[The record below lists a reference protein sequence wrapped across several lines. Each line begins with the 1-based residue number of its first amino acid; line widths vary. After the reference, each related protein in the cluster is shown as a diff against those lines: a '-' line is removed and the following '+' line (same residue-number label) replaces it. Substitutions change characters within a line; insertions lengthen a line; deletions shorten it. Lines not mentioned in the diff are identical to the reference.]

1 MRIGITART
10 VAFVTFFMASI
21 GAAIVAV
28 SMASARVSLHEAAN
42 DRASELGRT
51 ALALAGDDI
60 LASDTD
66 SLDATLDSFAE
77 QTGIE
82 YLYVVDVDGTLM
94 GGRPPVGFADG
105 DLLIDPLTARA
116 RAATGEFRDVR
127 GGVVH
132 VAVPVD
138 IDGRTAAVLRL
149 AFSLKHIDAR
159 LSATRWRVVFFCVIG
174 LMILVPLVGLGGLFV
189 TRPLRKLTEAAQKI
203 ARQDFSIDLRVKT
216 GDELEDLADALNELS
231 KHMRSS
237 MKRIRQLAFV
247 DTLTQLP
254 NKTGFMEQARR
265 ILADSEMPAAA
276 LLIDLDRFK
285 RLNDIYGPRE
295 GDKLLHAAAHRIAAA
310 ARRIGDQFRHP
321 EARPPLL
328 ARFSGDEYALLICG
342 PSPTTAARAAAQAIL
357 ESLREPFPLN
367 EGEAVLTASIG
378 VARAPVDGR
387 EIEELIRLANLAL
400 DGVKADGGDGCRFFE
415 MEMTRRAVQRMTLE
429 NELRRAI
436 SNREFVVHYQPK
448 VDSRSGEI
456 TGCEALVRWRR
467 GDKIVGPAGFIPA
480 AEDCGLIAEVGD
492 FVLQESCAAAARWRA
507 KGATCTVAVN
517 VSAIQFQAPDFSRRV
532 IDVLEMTGLPPHL
545 LELELTESVA
555 MRDPDE
561 VIKQVQPMREKG
573 VRFAID
579 DFGTGHSSLAT
590 LTRLPFDTF
599 KIDQTF
605 VRQMET
611 DPSARVVVETILA
624 MARALGYDTVG
635 EGVET
640 PTQFAFL
647 RLNGCT
653 TAQGWYFGKPAP
665 ESEFVARLLADR
677 APPALDAAV

>member
-1 MRIGITART
+1 
-10 VAFVTFFMASI
+10 
-21 GAAIVAV
+21 
-28 SMASARVSLHEAAN
+28 
-42 DRASELGRT
+42 
-51 ALALAGDDI
+51 
-60 LASDTD
+60 
-66 SLDATLDSFAE
+66 
-77 QTGIE
+77 
-82 YLYVVDVDGTLM
+82 
-94 GGRPPVGFADG
+94 
-105 DLLIDPLTARA
+105 
-116 RAATGEFRDVR
+116 
-127 GGVVH
+127 
-132 VAVPVD
+132 
-138 IDGRTAAVLRL
+138 
-149 AFSLKHIDAR
+149 
-159 LSATRWRVVFFCVIG
+159 
-174 LMILVPLVGLGGLFV
+174 
-189 TRPLRKLTEAAQKI
+189 
-203 ARQDFSIDLRVKT
+203 
-216 GDELEDLADALNELS
+216 
-231 KHMRSS
+231 
-237 MKRIRQLAFV
+237 
-247 DTLTQLP
+247 
-254 NKTGFMEQARR
+254 
-265 ILADSEMPAAA
+265 MPAAA

-295 GDKLLHAAAHRIAAA
+295 GDKLLHAAAQRIQAA
-310 ARRIGDQFRHP
+310 ARRIADQFRHP

-328 ARFSGDEYALLICG
+328 ARFSGDEYALLLCG

-357 ESLREPFPLN
+357 ENLREPFPLN

-387 EIEELIRLANLAL
+387 EIEELLRLANLAL
-400 DGVKADGGDGCRFFE
+400 DGVKAEGGDGCRFFE

-436 SNREFVVHYQPK
+436 ANREFVVHYQPK
-448 VDSRSGEI
+448 VDARSGEI

-480 AEDCGLIAEVGD
+480 AEDCGLINEVGE
-492 FVLQESCAAAARWRA
+492 FVLGEACAAASRWRA
-507 KGATCTVAVN
+507 RGAVCTVAVN
-517 VSAIQFQAPDFSRRV
+517 VSAIQFQSPDFSRRV
-532 IDVLEMTGLPPHL
+532 LDVLQSSGLPPHL

-665 ESEFVARLLADR
+665 ESEFFARLTSDR
-677 APPALDAAV
+677 RPPEFEAAV

>member
-1 MRIGITART
+1 MH
-10 VAFVTFFMASI
+10 VA
-21 GAAIVAV
+21 
-28 SMASARVSLHEAAN
+28 LP
-42 DRASELGRT
+42 
-51 ALALAGDDI
+51 
-60 LASDTD
+60 
-66 SLDATLDSFAE
+66 
-77 QTGIE
+77 IE
-82 YLYVVDVDGTLM
+82 I
-94 GGRPPVGFADG
+94 DG
-105 DLLIDPLTARA
+105 D
-116 RAATGEFRDVR
+116 
-127 GGVVH
+127 
-132 VAVPVD
+132 
-138 IDGRTAAVLRL
+138 TAAVLRL
-149 AFSLKHIDAR
+149 AFSLKHIDMR
-159 LSATRWRVVFFCVIG
+159 LNATRWRVLLYSLAGIVLLIPLIAFCG
-174 LMILVPLVGLGGLFV
+174 LYM
-189 TRPLRKLTEAAQKI
+189 TRPIRKLTEAAKKI
-203 ARQDFSIDLRVKT
+203 ARQDFDIDLRVKT
-216 GDELEDLADALNELS
+216 GDELEDLADALNDLS
-231 KHMRSS
+231 QHMRSS

-254 NKTGFMEQARR
+254 NKTGFIEQARR
-265 ILADSEMPAAA
+265 TLAESEMPAAA

-295 GDKLLHAAAHRIAAA
+295 GDKLLHAAAQRIQAA
-310 ARRIGDQFRHP
+310 ARRIADQFRHP

-328 ARFSGDEYALLICG
+328 ARFSGDEYALLLCG

-357 ESLREPFPLN
+357 ENLREPFPLN

-387 EIEELIRLANLAL
+387 EIEELLRLANLAL
-400 DGVKADGGDGCRFFE
+400 DGVKAEGGDGCRFFE

-436 SNREFVVHYQPK
+436 ANREFVVHYQPK
-448 VDSRSGEI
+448 VDARSGEI

-480 AEDCGLIAEVGD
+480 AEDCGLINEVGE
-492 FVLQESCAAAARWRA
+492 FVLGEACAAASRWRA
-507 KGATCTVAVN
+507 RGAVCTVAVN
-517 VSAIQFQAPDFSRRV
+517 VSAIQFQSPDFSRRV
-532 IDVLEMTGLPPHL
+532 LDVLQSSGLPPHL

-665 ESEFVARLLADR
+665 ESEFFARLTSDR
-677 APPALDAAV
+677 RPPEFEAAV